1 MLETYSF
8 HVEQLQ
14 YVKGAMDQVA
24 AFRPF
29 GKTPTQVATLLTASA
44 TAKDEFLAK
53 LTTRQTSRGLVS
65 GAFTAAHDAAVM
77 AYAILKSVF
86 KADPAS
92 LRAIRSLPKGD
103 QTPKQTVDRMEA
115 ISKLWAELPNPP
127 GQAKAFVAG
136 TLTKAQFDALLT
148 DLKTKLA
155 TCVDCDQQFQ
165 LKEGTLHEVDAA
177 NETFINGALVQ
188 GRAQFAPGTAAR
200 NVIEAIPSQPSQQPP
215 AQAQMGLAESPA
227 VGVVHLTFDAA
238 GATSFQVWHKGPG
251 DAVFALAD
259 TVLRAVSG
267 AGETGDYLKSGLA
280 GGQHEY
286 KVVGVN
292 SRGEGPASD
301 AVSVGVPQ
309 AEAA

>member
-14 YVKGAMDQVA
+14 YVKGAMDQVP
-24 AFRPF
+24 AFRPY
-29 GKTPTQVATLLTASA
+29 GKTPAQVATMLTASA
-44 TAKDEFLAK
+44 TGKDEFLAT
-53 LTTRQTSRGLVS
+53 LTSLQTSRGLVS

-77 AYAILKSVF
+77 AYAIIKSVF
-86 KADPAS
+86 KADGGS
-92 LRAIRSLPKGD
+92 SRAIRSLPKGD

-136 TLTKAQFDALLT
+136 TLTKADFDELLT

-155 TCVDCDQQFQ
+155 ACVDCDQQFQ

-200 NVIEAIPSQPSQQPP
+200 NVIDAIPTQPSQQPP
-215 AQAQMGLAESPA
+215 APAQIGVVESPA
-227 VGVVHLTFDAA
+227 AGNVHLTFDAA

-259 TVLRAVSG
+259 TVLRAISG
-267 AGETGDYLKSGLA
+267 AGKAADYLKSGLA

-292 SRGEGPASD
+292 SRGEGLASG
-301 AVSVGVPQ
+301 AVSVGVAQ